1 MEVAENSGSHY
12 SLPLLPR
19 VAAIRDPTPMSMW
32 LYQFFFSPQ
41 AVAWQVGLFGI
52 VVALAMPTVTLTRV
66 VALAAAVAGI
76 VVAASYAGD
85 PVGVFWW
92 AALAIVVL
100 VRMAVS
106 RGRGFGGH
114 LNAEEQLF
122 HEKAV
127 PGLSVSQARQ
137 LLAIGRWRD
146 VVAGTTLTRG
156 GEPVNE
162 LCFVTRGQVD
172 IVVDNKRVAECGPGT
187 LVGEVGISTG
197 EPATATAICAT
208 PVRYLGFE
216 AKRLYRLLD
225 NHVQLQDA
233 VELAVEKSLREKLNH
248 SNRVAAHS
256 GTELQ
261 D

>member
-1 MEVAENSGSHY
+1 
-12 SLPLLPR
+12 
-19 VAAIRDPTPMSMW
+19 MSMW

-41 AVAWQVGLFGI
+41 AVAWQLGLFGI
-52 VVALAMPTVTLTRV
+52 VVALAMPTVALTRI
-66 VALAAAVAGI
+66 VALIAAVVGI
-76 VVAASYAGD
+76 AVSAAYAGD
-85 PVGVFWW
+85 PVGMFWW
-92 AALAIVVL
+92 SVLAIVVL
-100 VRMAVS
+100 VRMAVA

-122 HEKAV
+122 HAKVV
-127 PGLSVSQARQ
+127 PSLSVSQARQ
-137 LLAIGRWRD
+137 LLAAGRWRD

-156 GEPVNE
+156 GQPATE

-172 IVVDNKRVAECGPGT
+172 ILVEGKRVGECGPGT

-208 PVRYLGFE
+208 PVRYLAFE
-216 AKRLYRLLD
+216 AQRLYRLLD

-233 VELAVEKSLREKLNH
+233 IELAVERSLRDKLNQ
-248 SNRVAAHS
+248 SNMAAAHS

>member
-1 MEVAENSGSHY
+1 
-12 SLPLLPR
+12 
-19 VAAIRDPTPMSMW
+19 MSMW

-41 AVAWQVGLFGI
+41 ALAWQVGLFGV
-52 VVALAMPTVTLTRV
+52 VVALAMPTIALTRV
-66 VALAAAVAGI
+66 VALVGAVIALVLAAT
-76 VVAASYAGD
+76 YAGD
-85 PVGVFWW
+85 PVGMFWW
-92 AALAIVVL
+92 AVLAIVIVI
-100 VRMAVS
+100 RMLVS

-122 HEKAV
+122 HDRVV

-137 LLAIGRWRD
+137 LLAVGRWRD
-146 VVAGTTLTRG
+146 VVAGTALTRG
-156 GEPVNE
+156 GEPVSE

-172 IVVDNKRVAECGPGT
+172 IIVDGRRVGECGAGE
-187 LVGEVGISTG
+187 LVGEVGMSTG

-233 VELAVEKSLREKLNH
+233 VELAIEKSLREKLNR
-248 SNRVAAHS
+248 SNVAAAHP

>member
-1 MEVAENSGSHY
+1 
-12 SLPLLPR
+12 
-19 VAAIRDPTPMSMW
+19 MSMW

-52 VVALAMPTVTLTRV
+52 VVALAMPTISLTRI
-66 VALAAAVAGI
+66 VALIAAVAGAA
-76 VVAASYAGD
+76 VAGAYAGD

-92 AALAIVVL
+92 AVLAVVIL
-100 VRMAVS
+100 VRMAIS

-114 LNAEEQLF
+114 INAEEQLF
-122 HEKAV
+122 HEKVV
-127 PGLSVSQARQ
+127 PGLSVSQVRQ
-137 LLAIGRWRD
+137 LLDVGRWRD

-156 GEPVNE
+156 GETVRE

-172 IVVDNKRVAECGPGT
+172 IVVDGKRVAECGPGS

-208 PVRYLGFE
+208 PVRYLSFE

-233 VELAVEKSLREKLNH
+233 IELAIEKSLREKLNR
-248 SNRVAAHS
+248 SNIVAAHS

>member
-1 MEVAENSGSHY
+1 M
-12 SLPLLPR
+12 
-19 VAAIRDPTPMSMW
+19 
-32 LYQFFFSPQ
+32 
-41 AVAWQVGLFGI
+41 GLFGM
-52 VVALAMPTVTLTRV
+52 VVALAMPTVTLTRL
-66 VALAAAVAGI
+66 VALIAAIAGV

-92 AALAIVVL
+92 SLLAIVVV

-122 HEKAV
+122 HEKVV
-127 PGLSVSQARQ
+127 PDLRVSQVRQ
-137 LLAIGRWRD
+137 LLAVGRWRD

-156 GEPVNE
+156 GQTVSE

-172 IVVDNKRVAECGPGT
+172 ILVDGKRVAECGPGS

-208 PVRYLGFE
+208 PVRYLSFE
-216 AKRLYRLLD
+216 AQRLYRLLD

-233 VELAVEKSLREKLNH
+233 VELAVEKSLREKLNR
-248 SNRVAAHS
+248 SNLAAAHP

-261 D
+261 G

>member
-1 MEVAENSGSHY
+1 
-12 SLPLLPR
+12 
-19 VAAIRDPTPMSMW
+19 MSTW
-32 LYQFFFSPQ
+32 LFDFFFSPQ
-41 AVAWQVGLFGI
+41 QVAWQLGVFGV
-52 VVALAMPTVTLTRV
+52 VVALAMPTVALTRI
-66 VALAAAVAGI
+66 VALIAAVIAAAVA
-76 VVAASYAGD
+76 AFYAGD

-92 AALAIVVL
+92 VVLAIVVV

-122 HEKAV
+122 HDKVV
-127 PGLSVSQARQ
+127 PGLSVSQVRQ
-137 LLAIGRWRD
+137 LLAVGRWRD

-156 GEPVNE
+156 GQPVAE
-162 LCFVTRGQVD
+162 LAFVTRGQVD
-172 IVVDNKRVAECGPGT
+172 IVVDAKRVAECGPGT

-208 PVRYLGFE
+208 PVRYLSFE

-233 VELAVEKSLREKLNH
+233 IELAVEKSLREKLNR
-248 SNRVAAHS
+248 SNIVAAHS

>member
-1 MEVAENSGSHY
+1 
-12 SLPLLPR
+12 
-19 VAAIRDPTPMSMW
+19 MSMW
-32 LYQFFFSPQ
+32 LTQFFFSPQ
-41 AVAWQVGLFGI
+41 EVAWQFGLLGV
-52 VVALAMPTVTLTRV
+52 VVALAMPTVALTRI
-66 VALAAAVAGI
+66 VALIAAVVG
-76 VVAASYAGD
+76 VVLSASYAGD

-92 AALAIVVL
+92 ALLAVV
-100 VRMAVS
+100 VVIRMVVA

-122 HEKAV
+122 HDKAV
-127 PGLSVSQARQ
+127 PGLSASQVRQ
-137 LLAIGRWRD
+137 LLAVGRWRD

-156 GEPVNE
+156 GEPVSE

-172 IVVDNKRVAECGPGT
+172 IVVDGRRVGECGAGE

-208 PVRYLGFE
+208 PVRYLSFE

-233 VELAVEKSLREKLNH
+233 VELAVEKSLREKLNR
-248 SNRVAAHS
+248 SNVAAAHS

-261 D
+261 E

>member
-1 MEVAENSGSHY
+1 
-12 SLPLLPR
+12 
-19 VAAIRDPTPMSMW
+19 MSMW
-32 LYQFFFSPQ
+32 LYQFFLSPQ
-41 AVAWQVGLFGI
+41 EAAWGLGLFGI
-52 VVALAMPTVTLTRV
+52 VVALAMPTVALTRI
-66 VALAAAVAGI
+66 VALIAAIVGIAVAAA
-76 VVAASYAGD
+76 YAGD

-92 AALAIVVL
+92 SVLAIVIV

-122 HEKAV
+122 HQKVV
-127 PGLSVSQARQ
+127 PGLSPSQVRQ
-137 LLAIGRWRD
+137 LLAVGRWRD

-156 GEPVNE
+156 GQAVSE
-162 LCFVTRGQVD
+162 LAFVTRGQVD
-172 IVVDNKRVAECGPGT
+172 VLVDGRRVGECGPGE

-208 PVRYLGFE
+208 PVRYLAFE

-233 VELAVEKSLREKLNH
+233 VELAVERSLREKLNR
-248 SNRVAAHS
+248 SNVAAAHS

-261 D
+261 E

>member
-1 MEVAENSGSHY
+1 
-12 SLPLLPR
+12 
-19 VAAIRDPTPMSMW
+19 MSMW

-41 AVAWQVGLFGI
+41 VVAWQLGLFGI
-52 VVALAMPTVTLTRV
+52 VVALAMPTIALVRI
-66 VALAAAVAGI
+66 VALIAAVVGI
-76 VVAASYAGD
+76 AVSATYAGD
-85 PVGVFWW
+85 PVGMFWW
-92 AALAIVVL
+92 SALAIVIVM
-100 VRMAVS
+100 RMVVS

-122 HEKAV
+122 HDKVV
-127 PGLSVSQARQ
+127 PGLSASQVRQ
-137 LLAIGRWRD
+137 LLAVGRWRD

-156 GEPVNE
+156 GQPVSE

-172 IVVDNKRVAECGPGT
+172 IVVDAKRVAECGPGA
-187 LVGEVGISTG
+187 LIGEVGISTG

-208 PVRYLGFE
+208 PVRYLAFE

-233 VELAVEKSLREKLNH
+233 IELAVERSLREKLNR
-248 SNRVAAHS
+248 SNIAAAHS

>member
-1 MEVAENSGSHY
+1 M
-12 SLPLLPR
+12 
-19 VAAIRDPTPMSMW
+19 PMSMW

-52 VVALAMPTVTLTRV
+52 VVALAMPTVALTRI
-66 VALAAAVAGI
+66 VALIAAIVGI
-76 VVAASYAGD
+76 AVAASYAGD

-92 AALAIVVL
+92 SLMAIVVV
-100 VRMAVS
+100 VRIVIA
-106 RGRGFGGH
+106 RGRGFGGR

-122 HEKAV
+122 HEQVV

-137 LLAIGRWRD
+137 LLAVGRWRD

-156 GEPVNE
+156 GQIVVE

-172 IVVDNKRVAECGPGT
+172 IVVDGKRVAECGPGS
-187 LVGEVGISTG
+187 LIGEVGISTG

-208 PVRYLGFE
+208 PVRYLSFE

-233 VELAVEKSLREKLNH
+233 IELAVERSLREKLNR
-248 SNRVAAHS
+248 SNLVAAHS

-261 D
+261 E

>member
-1 MEVAENSGSHY
+1 
-12 SLPLLPR
+12 
-19 VAAIRDPTPMSMW
+19 MSMW
-32 LYQFFFSPQ
+32 LTQFFFSPQ
-41 AVAWQVGLFGI
+41 EVAWQFGLFGV
-52 VVALAMPTVTLTRV
+52 VVALAMPTITV
-66 VALAAAVAGI
+66 VRIAALIAAAVGI
-76 VVAASYAGD
+76 VLSATYAGD

-92 AALAIVVL
+92 SVLAIVVL
-100 VRMAVS
+100 VRMVVA

-122 HEKAV
+122 HTQVV
-127 PGLSVSQARQ
+127 PDLSASQVRQ
-137 LLAIGRWRD
+137 LLAVGRWRD
-146 VVAGTTLTRG
+146 VVAGTALTRG
-156 GEPVNE
+156 GQAVSE

-172 IVVDNKRVAECGPGT
+172 ILVDGKRVAECGPGT

-208 PVRYLGFE
+208 PVRYLAFE

-225 NHVQLQDA
+225 SHVQLQDA
-233 VELAVEKSLREKLNH
+233 IELAIEKSLREKLNR
-248 SNRVAAHS
+248 SNLVAAHS